1 MIFLF
6 AFIQVLTCVVHS
18 HPKQI
23 IDLTHTFENGYTIT
37 WPSAKEYE
45 FKIGSRGF
53 NENLDSWYEGNDF
66 SQAEH
71 SGTHIDAPSHFAKGK
86 WRLGDIPVERLIG
99 PGIVI
104 DISERTK

>member
-1 MIFLF
+1 MIFFF

-23 IDLTHTFENGYTIT
+23 IDLTHTFENGYTIS

-71 SGTHIDAPSHFAKGK
+71 SGTHTDAPSHFAK
-86 WRLGDIPVERLIG
+86 
-99 PGIVI
+99 VI
-104 DISERTK
+104 Y